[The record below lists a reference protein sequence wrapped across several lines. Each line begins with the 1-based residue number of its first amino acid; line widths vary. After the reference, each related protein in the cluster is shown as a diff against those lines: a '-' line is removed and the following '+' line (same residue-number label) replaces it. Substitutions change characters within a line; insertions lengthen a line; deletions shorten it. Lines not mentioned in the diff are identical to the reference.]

1 MYIYFEDWSAFKWI
15 LEKRGVPRR
24 FIADRFIKAIA
35 SETHP
40 RGLGY
45 NGAVL
50 EYDES
55 PFGADFIYA
64 TSSQVDRFTYT
75 GQELETRITG
85 LRLTDKEQNR
95 FRALLRFGFDQ
106 RLRYVEQA
114 VTTVIEGR
122 RLKDHPIDTVD
133 THSDKRTGNKLPH
146 FDFFTEGTLYRL
158 NRMIGFRDRENVL
171 FSPREGES
179 FRQAIPNSQLE
190 GNRGI
195 TR

>member
-1 MYIYFEDWSAFKWI
+1 MYIYFEDWSAFKWM

-24 FIADRFIKAIA
+24 FIADRFIKAVA
-35 SETHP
+35 CETHP

-45 NGAVL
+45 NGVIL
-50 EYDES
+50 EYDGN
-55 PFGADFIYA
+55 PFG
-64 TSSQVDRFTYT
+64 VDSTYVIGSPEST
-75 GQELETRITG
+75 LTYNGLELEERIIA
-85 LRLTDKEQNR
+85 LDLTFEEKNR

-106 RLRYVEQA
+106 RLKYVEQA
-114 VTTVIEGR
+114 VTTVIGGR

-133 THSDKRTGNKLPH
+133 THLDKRTGSRLPH
-146 FDFFTEGTLYRL
+146 FDFFTEGTLNRL
-158 NRMIGFRDRENVL
+158 DGMIGFRDRENVL

-190 GNRGI
+190 GNREI